1 MARIGVNPARGKS
14 SDYQPAR
21 VTVALLCCIPHLDG
35 YFKHRLDVLK
45 LTLSSLQDHTREP
58 YDLMVFDNGS
68 CPPVVDYL
76 RSLNQTGALD
86 YLLLSQQNIGKIG
99 ALKFIFNAA
108 QGDVVAYSD
117 DDIFFYPGWL
127 EAHLDIL
134 ESFPQVGMVSGIPL
148 RDRSKRASTTLQKLQ
163 QTGAT
168 DITISKERRVLD
180 EWEADWA
187 SSVGRDPE
195 EHLAAT
201 SEDTE
206 IVLRSNGIEAIGT
219 ASHFQFVAPRQV
231 ILAALPADW
240 SGRLMG
246 EMIELDEAVDN
257 QGCLR
262 LSTFNRYVRHMG
274 NALSPDMVAS
284 AEELGLEVG
293 QAVVPEVRG
302 QHWLLGLPGV
312 RRIVRAVYDRT
323 FHILHQGGR
332 R

>member
-45 LTLSSLQDHTREP
+45 LTLTSLLAHTRSP
-58 YDLMVFDNGS
+58 YDLMVFDNDS

-76 RSLNQTGALD
+76 RSLNQKGALD

-108 QGDVVAYSD
+108 QGEVVAYAD

-127 EAHLDIL
+127 EAHLEVL
-134 ESFPQVGMVSGIPL
+134 QAFPDVGMVSGIPL
-148 RDRSKRASTTLQKLQ
+148 RDRSKRASQTLKKLQ
-163 QTGAT
+163 QTGAA
-168 DITISKERRVLD
+168 DITITNERRVPD

-187 SSVGRDPE
+187 SSVGRDPK

-201 SEDTE
+201 SEHKE
-206 IVLRSNGIEAIGT
+206 IVLRTDDIEAIGT

-246 EMIELDEAVDN
+246 EMIELDEAVDSK
-257 QGCLR
+257 GRLR
-262 LSTFNRYVRHMG
+262 LSTVNRYVRHMG
-274 NALSPDMVAS
+274 NALSPDMVA
-284 AEELGLEVG
+284 AARELGLEVG
-293 QAVVPEVRG
+293 QAVVPKVSG
-302 QHWLLGLPGV
+302 QHWLLRLPGV